1 MSKETTSPSWG
12 MGEVIDN
19 DFLKRITGRVLTIVE
34 SLGLPEK
41 QEKPVKDLLTQAI
54 FRDED
59 RVIYIDDKLHTAIRH
74 QQQIER
80 READLGSVPMGLI
93 KLEDINK

>member
-1 MSKETTSPSWG
+1 MSEEITSWG
-12 MGEVIDN
+12 MGEVIDK
-19 DFLKRITGRVLTIVE
+19 DFLKRMTGRVLTIAE
-34 SLGLPEK
+34 SLGLPDK
-41 QEKPVKDLLTQAI
+41 QEKSVKDLLTQAI

-59 RVIYIDDKLHTAIRH
+59 RVIYIDGKLHTAIRH